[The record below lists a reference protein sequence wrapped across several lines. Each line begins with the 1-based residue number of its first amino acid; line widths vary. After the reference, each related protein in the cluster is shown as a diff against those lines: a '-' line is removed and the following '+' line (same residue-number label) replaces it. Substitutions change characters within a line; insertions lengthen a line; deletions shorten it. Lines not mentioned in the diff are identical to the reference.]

1 MAEYSLDITGLVCPL
16 TFVKTKLKLEE
27 MAVGDT
33 LVIRLRGA
41 EPAENVPRS
50 LRDHGHEVLEMR
62 EVAAGC
68 TELVVRKDR

>member
-1 MAEYSLDITGLVCPL
+1 MAEYSLDITGLVCPM
-16 TFVKTKLKLEE
+16 TFVKAKLKLEE